1 MRNKDK
7 YEIICKSDNEYTEA
21 EFIRECEEHNIQ
33 IVNVAFSSD
42 FKTVEET
49 QKKRR
54 NDILFNKKPT
64 IKFQEILPLNF
75 KTFLIIFL
83 AGFVNAFGV
92 GCLLMPG
99 LLIDGSMSGTAIVI
113 NKVLPQ
119 VSMSTLL
126 VVMNL
131 PFFIFAAKKLN
142 RNYLIYSIYAVICYS
157 FAMYVEVTVLKLDVI
172 IIKALSQIQTD
183 LFKDDYVMFL
193 CAMFGG
199 IFSGLGSGIIIRQ
212 GGTLDGIEVTAVMLS
227 KKIGFSVG
235 QIIMAYNIILLFVAA
250 FIFNLTSA
258 LMSIFA
264 YVIASKVIDGV
275 VEGLDKAKAAMIISD
290 NGLEIA
296 KALNEKLGRGV
307 TIINGN
313 GYFQNNNKKIVY
325 YVVNRFEIAMMKD
338 IVLSVDKN
346 AFIAINEVTD
356 VLGQSI
362 KK

>member
-1 MRNKDK
+1 MSKKNN
-7 YEIICKSDNEYTEA
+7 YEIVCKSDAEYTEE
-21 EFIRECEEHNIQ
+21 EFIKECEINDIK
-33 IVNVAFSSD
+33 IVNVSINNTFE
-42 FKTVEET
+42 TVDDK
-49 QKKRR
+49 QKRR
-54 NDILFNKKPT
+54 RYDILFNKQQT
-64 IKFQEILPLNF
+64 IQLQEILPLSI
-75 KTFLIIFL
+75 KTFLTIFI
-83 AGFVNAFGV
+83 AGFINAFGV

-113 NKVLPQ
+113 NKVFPQ

-126 VVMNL
+126 IVMNL

-157 FAMYVEVTVLKLDVI
+157 FAMYIEVTVLKLDVK
-172 IIKALSQIQTD
+172 IIKALSTLD
-183 LFKDDYVMFL
+183 TELFKADYVMLL

-199 IFSGLGSGIIIRQ
+199 VFSGLGSGIIIRQ
-212 GGTLDGIEVTAVMLS
+212 GGTLDGVEVTAVMLS

-235 QIIMAYNIILLFVAA
+235 QIIMAYNLVLLSVSAFV
-250 FIFNLTSA
+250 FNLTSA

-296 KALNEKLGRGV
+296 KALNERLGRGV
-307 TIINGN
+307 TIINGS